1 MMQKLIFIALLSILN
16 CDSNLLRS
24 MKRGINIRNGI
35 NNYSRQNMVAT
46 DWEQTP
52 DSEDGIKYSDDVT
65 CEFKFLSCIR
75 IIIH

>member
-1 MMQKLIFIALLSILN
+1 
-16 CDSNLLRS
+16 
-24 MKRGINIRNGI
+24 
-35 NNYSRQNMVAT
+35 MVAT

-65 CEFKFLSCIR
+65 CEFKFLSFIR